1 MFEEIIKTLVKTIEI
16 KIIEKGVDKLFSG
29 GGGILNKLFSS
40 VRDILTKKFDN
51 NISISII
58 DNATN
63 DYDIINKIAEHN
75 IQKRMEAEREIRNLI
90 KKQTNERRKK
100 GNYLSRFEIIPKFK
114 YMKYTERNLK
124 QKVKIKK
131 EKGGSIIHVEIP
143 QYYL

>member
-1 MFEEIIKTLVKTIEI
+1 MFEEIIKTLVIKVTI
-16 KIIEKGVDKLFSG
+16 KIIEKGVDKLFS
-29 GGGILNKLFSS
+29 S
-40 VRDILTKKFDN
+40 VGDILSKLGN

-90 KKQTNERRKK
+90 KKQTNERIKK
-100 GNYLSRFEIIPKFK
+100 GNYLSRFDIIYKLK
-114 YMKYTERNLK
+114 YMKYTERNLR

-131 EKGGSIIHVEIP
+131 EKGKNIIHAEIS
-143 QYYL
+143 QYYP